1 MKQLFLSVL
10 LMFSTGLATATPA
23 PSLAP
28 NAPAVA
34 AKGYILQDFHS
45 GHVLAEKNADER
57 LEPASLTKLMTAYA
71 VFHDLRSGKLQLSDT
86 VRISRKAWRTPGSRM
101 FVEVDTEVPVEDLLK
116 GMIIQS
122 GNDASVALAEHIAGS
137 EETFALMMNEYARDL
152 GMLSTHFVN
161 ATGLPDAEHYS
172 TARDLALLT
181 RALIREFP
189 EYYRWYSEKSYTW
202 NKIQQYNRNRLLWS
216 DDSVDGVKTGHT
228 DAAGY
233 CLVSSAQ
240 RGDMRLISVIMGTR
254 SEEARAQESLKLL
267 NYGYRFFETRLL
279 YSAAQPIKTMRV
291 WKGKENAVPLGVAEE
306 LYVTLPR
313 GQYDKLQASLTVER
327 FIEAPAQKG
336 QRYGT
341 VNLRMG
347 EQTIAERPLVALQ
360 EVPEGNLWR
369 KVVDGLM
376 LMFE

>member
-10 LMFSTGLATATPA
+10 LMFSAGLATATPA
-23 PSLAP
+23 PSLLP

-291 WKGKENAVPLGVAEE
+291 WKGKEDAVPLGVAEE

>member
-291 WKGKENAVPLGVAEE
+291 WKGKEDAVPLGVAEE

>member
-10 LMFSTGLATATPA
+10 LMFSAGLATATPA